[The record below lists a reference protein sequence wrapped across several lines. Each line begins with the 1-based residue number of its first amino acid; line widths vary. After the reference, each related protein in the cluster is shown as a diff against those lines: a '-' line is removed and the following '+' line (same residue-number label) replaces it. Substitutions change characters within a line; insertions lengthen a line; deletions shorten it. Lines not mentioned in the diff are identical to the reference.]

1 MAVWVLHCHTLQCAH
16 TGCPSP
22 PPICLYANDMQ
33 IASFACLSLS
43 MGERGGRGNTFPTV
57 APNYPQPRA
66 PPRAERGAG
75 SPPGPG
81 TTAEQCHKMAAGK
94 GGRGAPT
101 SAPRHP
107 PGPLPSN
114 PAPDFVLKQPIR
126 GAAPFPPPALLHPS
140 FPLHPSI
147 RPSPPPPRRGR
158 AVSMRGGFLISDRSC
173 WGGGG
178 KPPSIPPR
186 GPDAGP
192 AAATRALPGAPRARG
207 GAGGGLSPP
216 VRPLRIGEGEIAVC
230 VDAGVG
236 PYSYPEAEGGTH
248 GWDEI
253 WRHLCSFSF
262 LLSFIFLTAT
272 KKKKKLIKPRSPS
285 FHPPPKQA
293 CPHPDVPQCCDF
305 QTCARS
311 ECCAVIW
318 GAPNGER

>member
-126 GAAPFPPPALLHPS
+126 GAAPFLPPALLYPS

-178 KPPSIPPR
+178 KAPFHPPEGPR
-186 GPDAGP
+186 
-192 AAATRALPGAPRARG
+192 RRPGRCHPG
-207 GAGGGLSPP
+207 TPGCPEGAGGGRRRFVPP
-216 VRPLRIGEGEIAVC
+216 GSSAEDRRGRNSRVC
-230 VDAGVG
+230 GRG
-236 PYSYPEAEGGTH
+236 GGT
-248 GWDEI
+248 
-253 WRHLCSFSF
+253 LF
-262 LLSFIFLTAT
+262 L
-272 KKKKKLIKPRSPS
+272 PRSRGGN
-285 FHPPPKQA
+285 
-293 CPHPDVPQCCDF
+293 
-305 QTCARS
+305 ARM
-311 ECCAVIW
+311 
-318 GAPNGER
+318 G